1 MEAAPITWRWVGR
14 PGRLLWGLGGFKEE
28 WREAFKNYLNYSH
41 GCCKIQSS
49 DKWINNTVIGQ
60 GDVMYVKPDDH
71 TPRAY
76 CNKEAPVYNYPGMSH
91 TASGT
96 GNLKLWWRMSAY
108 PGMYPDRWGRVL
120 LPHATLLSPQ
130 EGALHRVLHERQLR
144 LGPLLLASQQP

>member
-1 MEAAPITWRWVGR
+1 MEIIMGIGWVYLKRILGK
-14 PGRLLWGLGGFKEE
+14 LL
-28 WREAFKNYLNYSH
+28 KNLNYTSITVTAANTSQ
-41 GCCKIQSS
+41 G
-49 DKWINNTVIGQ
+49 INDTVIGQ

-108 PGMYPDRWGRVL
+108 PGMYPDR
-120 LPHATLLSPQ
+120 
-130 EGALHRVLHERQLR
+130 
-144 LGPLLLASQQP
+144 

>member
-1 MEAAPITWRWVGR
+1 MI
-14 PGRLLWGLGGFKEE
+14 
-28 WREAFKNYLNYSH
+28 
-41 GCCKIQSS
+41 
-49 DKWINNTVIGQ
+49 TVIGQ

-108 PGMYPDRWGRVL
+108 PGMYPDR
-120 LPHATLLSPQ
+120 
-130 EGALHRVLHERQLR
+130 
-144 LGPLLLASQQP
+144 